1 MTAGAARNV
10 PAGFHSRGGLA
21 VCAVCVCVCVSR
33 DVANDLYM

>member
-1 MTAGAARNV
+1 MTAGSARNV

-21 VCAVCVCVCVSR
+21 VCAVCVCVSR